1 MKCPFAC
8 RNKSF
13 LQCTSETTF
22 CLEKSGGYFSLKH
35 NHAYYYQVQLQMKLC
50 MVTFCDFVMWREDDL
65 VIIRIDLD
73 EQFVTEAI
81 DKATTFFK
89 YGIYTT

>member
-1 MKCPFAC
+1 
-8 RNKSF
+8 
-13 LQCTSETTF
+13 
-22 CLEKSGGYFSLKH
+22 
-35 NHAYYYQVQLQMKLC
+35 MKLC
-50 MVTFCDFVMWREDDL
+50 MVTFCDFVMWREDEL

-89 YGIYTT
+89 YGILPEVVAKWYTREI